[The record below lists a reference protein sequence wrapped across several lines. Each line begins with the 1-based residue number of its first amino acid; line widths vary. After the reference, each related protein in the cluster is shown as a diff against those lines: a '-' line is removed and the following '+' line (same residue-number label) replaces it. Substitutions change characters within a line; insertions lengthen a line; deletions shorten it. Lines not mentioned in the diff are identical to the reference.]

1 MTTFTIKQKWIETNA
16 EGESGATLARLQ
28 IYIGKHN
35 LTEHKTG
42 GSKPDHALEIPTYF
56 LAEWIA
62 ENWWVLLHEPR
73 KDDEANDTDYLA
85 RHSIVSAQ
93 AGFPLPGLTIVPLGR
108 GLHLNCAPRNAP
120 FARARFLSEA
130 FADVDRPAME
140 KELSAFVDEVVHRLK
155 IRGLSETPVA
165 RIWSVFT
172 SLTPDQKT
180 LCMLLGSLGTSPADA
195 SDQLVSATERMLDV
209 LGERATRDFC
219 LAADAGTLQA
229 FSPYLD
235 AVATALEKAPEAALD
250 PLLKVALPADNFA
263 APSWRRGKAAADR
276 VRSNLGI
283 GVQNANAADILFE
296 RMSMDPGVRTTLAN
310 SGEEPFVGAVA
321 RSNGKVNVALLQDDL
336 AKRRFSAAR
345 AAYLAWVSEAQSRRL
360 VTNAVTRDQQAS
372 RSFAAEILIPQAH
385 LLSLAGP
392 KKTLHME
399 QLHEAAQSRKVM
411 PDVAIKQA
419 TNANIKILRH

>member
-1 MTTFTIKQKWIETNA
+1 MTTFTLKQKWIE
-16 EGESGATLARLQ
+16 SGAQEEVGTTLARLQ
-28 IYIGKHN
+28 ISIGKHF
-35 LTEHKTG
+35 LTEHKINRG
-42 GSKPDHALEIPTYF
+42 KSENALEVPTYF

-73 KDDEANDTDYLA
+73 KDDEAEDTHYFA

-93 AGFPLPGLTIVPLGR
+93 GGFPLPGLTIVPLGR
-108 GLHLNCAPRNAP
+108 GLHLNCSPRSAP
-120 FARARFLSEA
+120 FAETRFLGEA
-130 FADVDRPAME
+130 FADIDRPAME
-140 KELSAFVDEVVHRLK
+140 EELFKFVNEVVERLRS
-155 IRGLSETPVA
+155 RGLTETPLSK
-165 RIWSVFT
+165 IWSVFT

-195 SDQLVSATERMLDV
+195 SDRVVSATERMLDV
-209 LGERATRDFC
+209 LGERSTRDFC
-219 LAADAGTLQA
+219 LASDADALLA

-235 AVATALEKAPEAALD
+235 AVTTALEKAPDSALD
-250 PLLKVALPADNFA
+250 PLLKSDLPAENFS

-276 VRSNLGI
+276 VRANLKVN
-283 GVQNANAADILFE
+283 VQNANAADILFE
-296 RMSMDPGVRTTLAN
+296 RMNIDPSLRATIQD

-321 RSNGKVNVALLQDDL
+321 RSEGKVNIALLQADL

-345 AAYLAWVSEAQSRRL
+345 AGYLAWVSEAHSQRL

-372 RSFAAEILIPQAH
+372 RSFAAEILIPQAY
-385 LLSLAGP
+385 LVSLAGP
-392 KKTLHME
+392 RKTLHVE
-399 QLHEAAQSRKVM
+399 QLHEASRERRVM